1 MFNVILPNVAPP
13 WEYTFVYFRTAF
25 SVEAASEEIWY
36 NYTMKFGEIAER
48 LGGTVVVENEEG
60 EITSAYTSDLLSD
73 VMGHCGDESVLIT
86 IQNHLN
92 AIAVC
97 TLAGIEGIVLCHDR
111 QPPEDMVEAARREG
125 IGIMTTSLSQFE
137 VSVKLADL
145 NPSAR

>member
-1 MFNVILPNVAPP
+1 MTIS
-13 WEYTFVYFRTAF
+13 EI
-25 SVEAASEEIWY
+25 VEKVNGA
-36 NYTMKFGEIAER
+36 IAVDKPGAE
-48 LGGTVVVENEEG
+48 V
-60 EITSAYTSDLLSD
+60 SYAYASDLLSD

-111 QPPEDMVEAARREG
+111 QPPEDMVEAAKREG
-125 IGIMTTSLSQFE
+125 IGIMTTTLSQFE

-145 NPSAR
+145 RPSSR